1 LSKDCY
7 KTGDI
12 LPTDLFIQRRW
23 ENHDGTL
30 MSVTVQFTGMVKE
43 ILELSD
49 RKKKRGQKTEQTLR
63 IGNCPSLE
71 SVSCW

>member
-1 LSKDCY
+1 
-7 KTGDI
+7 
-12 LPTDLFIQRRW
+12 
-23 ENHDGTL
+23 